1 MERSKPEKN
10 NPPNLGPKNVK
21 MLELPQPPRLIK
33 KARRQ
38 KKSPSFR
45 NEDQL
50 SIKKFLERV
59 PTPDKNSS
67 GTGVLKKVDTGV
79 LKMTKLKKLSK
90 RKFTGND
97 EILREVKFMKLEK
110 SDTPHNGG
118 LVGEDK
124 TPPPS

>member
-1 MERSKPEKN
+1 M
-10 NPPNLGPKNVK
+10 
-21 MLELPQPPRLIK
+21 
-33 KARRQ
+33 
-38 KKSPSFR
+38 
-45 NEDQL
+45 
-50 SIKKFLERV
+50 

-90 RKFTGND
+90 RKFTGDD

-118 LVGEDK
+118 LGVGEDK
-124 TPPPS
+124 TPPHPEK